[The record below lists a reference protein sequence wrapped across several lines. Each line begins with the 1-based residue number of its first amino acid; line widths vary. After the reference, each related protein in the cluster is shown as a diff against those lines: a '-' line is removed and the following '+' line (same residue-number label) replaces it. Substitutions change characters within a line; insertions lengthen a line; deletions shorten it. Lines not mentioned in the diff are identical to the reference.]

1 MKGKLAFLEGWYEST
16 KRAAGHRHATPML
29 CAVSFAES
37 SFFPIPVDIMLM
49 PMVQARPQ
57 AWWRLAFLASL
68 FSVLGGIFGYMLG
81 MLFFETIAEPL
92 LQRLG
97 KAERMENFA
106 ESIQEHGGLWVFG
119 AGFTPFPYK
128 VITIMSGAVP
138 VAFGIFV
145 AASVL
150 SRTLRFFLVAGI
162 VRMFGGMAERWMKEH
177 FAIFTIGL
185 FALLAA
191 LYFGLKALFPH

>member
-1 MKGKLAFLEGWYEST
+1 MKGKLAFLERWYDST
-16 KRAAGHRHATPML
+16 KAAAGHKRATPIL

-37 SFFPIPVDIMLM
+37 SFFPIPVDLMLM

-57 AWWRLAFLASL
+57 AWWRLALLASF
-68 FSVLGGIFGYMLG
+68 FSVLGGIFGYFLG
-81 MLFFETIAEPL
+81 MLFFETIAQPL
-92 LQRLG
+92 LERLG
-97 KAERMENFA
+97 KLEYMENFR
-106 ESIQEHGGLWVFG
+106 ESINENGALWVFG

-138 VAFGIFV
+138 VSFGIFV
-145 AASVL
+145 AASVV
-150 SRTLRFFLVAGI
+150 SRTMRFMAVAGI
-162 VRMFGGMAERWMKEH
+162 VRLFGDMAERWMKEH

-185 FALLAA
+185 FALIAA

>member
-1 MKGKLAFLEGWYEST
+1 MKGKLAFLDRWYESA
-16 KRAAGHRHATPML
+16 KRAAGHKRAMPIL
-29 CAVSFAES
+29 CGMSFAES
-37 SFFPIPVDIMLM
+37 FFFPIPVDVMIM
-49 PMVQARPQ
+49 PMVQARPK
-57 AWWRLAFLASL
+57 AWWRIALLASL
-68 FSVLGGIFGYMLG
+68 FSVLGGIFGYLLG
-81 MLFFETIAEPL
+81 MLFFESIAQPL
-92 LQRLG
+92 LERLG
-97 KAERMENFA
+97 KLERMDAFRA
-106 ESIQEHGGLWVFG
+106 SINEHGGLWVFG

-138 VAFGIFV
+138 VSFGIFV

-150 SRTLRFFLVAGI
+150 SRTLRFMTVAGI
-162 VRMFGGMAERWMKEH
+162 VRIFGATAERWMKEH